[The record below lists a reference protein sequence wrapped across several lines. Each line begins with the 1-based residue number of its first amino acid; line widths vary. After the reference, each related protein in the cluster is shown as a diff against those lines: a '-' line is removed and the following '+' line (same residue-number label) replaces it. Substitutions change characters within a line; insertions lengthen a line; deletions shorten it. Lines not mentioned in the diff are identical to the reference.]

1 MATKKTLAEIKK
13 CPIDYLY
20 LWASDE
26 FISQLGSKARVIKQ
40 KKYNQYQTLWKAVV
54 MNNENASA
62 EKLQE
67 VYKQWTSEIAS
78 VIKNTYGYTPGEI
91 LIRLAMGQE
100 VAGKNFKKGVYGVG
114 NTPTTS
120 FLQNSN
126 YEVNPTT
133 GQIMAGGGE
142 IGNPT
147 PVYDANGNVG
157 GYSYQVGNLQFQS
170 AYQDG
175 QFVALSYS
183 NADGVQDANGNS
195 FNASNASFWQNANNY
210 MPIVNSVL
218 SWVTSIVNSYFP
230 NRTVLTPQNTVPV
243 QTEWVEAEDN
253 NGWLI
258 AGGVAA
264 IGVLLLTMANPFGGK
279 RKK

>member
-1 MATKKTLAEIKK
+1 MSKKTLQSILK
-13 CPIDYLY
+13 CPTDFLY
-20 LWASDE
+20 LWASDG
-26 FISQLGSKARVIKQ
+26 FIAQLGSKSKIIKQ
-40 KKYNQYQTLWKAVV
+40 KKYYQYQSLWKV
-54 MNNENASA
+54 MVENTNSNNQIE
-62 EKLQE
+62 LQE
-67 VYKQWTSEIAS
+67 VYKSWTDKIAAA
-78 VIKNTYGYTPGEI
+78 IKDIYGMTPAQI
-91 LIRLAMGQE
+91 LEKLAMGQE

-120 FLQNSN
+120 FVQNSN

-157 GYSYQVGNLQFQS
+157 GYSYQVGNMQFQS

-195 FNASNASFWQNANNY
+195 FKASNASFWQNANNY
-210 MPIVNSVL
+210 MPIVNAVL
-218 SWVTSIVNSYFP
+218 SWITSIVNSYFP
-230 NRTVLTPQNTVPV
+230 NRTVLTPENTVPV
-243 QTEWVEAEDN
+243 QTEWVEQESN
-253 NGWLI
+253 TGGLI
-258 AGGVAA
+258 AGGAA
-264 IGVLLLTMANPFGGK
+264 LVGASLLAMGK
-279 RKK
+279 RKNKKKNK

>member
-1 MATKKTLAEIKK
+1 MAKKTLQSILE
-13 CPIDYLY
+13 CPTDFLY
-20 LWASDE
+20 LWASDG
-26 FISQLGSKARVIKQ
+26 FIAQLGSKSKIIKQ
-40 KKYNQYQTLWKAVV
+40 KKYYQYQSLWKV
-54 MNNENASA
+54 MVENTNSNNQTE
-62 EKLQE
+62 LQE
-67 VYKQWTSEIAS
+67 VYKSWTDKIAAA
-78 VIKNTYGYTPGEI
+78 IKDIYGMTPAQI
-91 LIRLAMGQE
+91 LEKLAMGQE

-120 FLQNSN
+120 FVQNSN

-157 GYSYQVGNLQFQS
+157 GYSYQVGNMQFQS

-195 FNASNASFWQNANNY
+195 FKASNASFWQNANNY
-210 MPIVNSVL
+210 MPIVNAVL
-218 SWVTSIVNSYFP
+218 SWVTTIVNSYFP
-230 NRTVLTPQNTVPV
+230 NRTVLTPENTVPV
-243 QTEWVEAEDN
+243 QTEWVEPESN
-253 NGWLI
+253 TGGLI
-258 AGGVAA
+258 AGGAA
-264 IGVLLLTMANPFGGK
+264 LVGAALLAMGK
-279 RKK
+279 RKNKKKNK